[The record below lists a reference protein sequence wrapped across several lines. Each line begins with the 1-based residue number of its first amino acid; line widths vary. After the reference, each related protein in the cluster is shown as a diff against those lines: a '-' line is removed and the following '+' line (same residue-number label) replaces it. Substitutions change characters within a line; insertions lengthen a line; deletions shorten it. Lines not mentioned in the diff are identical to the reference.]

1 MSTVF
6 IEGKLCQTCGAVKEV
21 TEFRKEDIHCKE
33 CRKSKDRD
41 TRLAKKEKDRR
52 TAFATLVSG
61 IRGNRIEV
69 PHTSE
74 VAAEMMRLYGGLSQ
88 FCSEW
93 KQDIDAMRV
102 DRPGSKSVI
111 DSKMAIVKLIIESTN
126 QRDSAPDL
134 AGMTDE
140 ELETE
145 LTGMITILLVK
156 NPKLL
161 KDMMSVEVEKPK
173 IEAEVGSKR
182 RTEEPDSP
190 SNGREKP

>member
-6 IEGKLCQTCGAVKEV
+6 LEGKMCQTCGVVKEV
-21 TEFRKEDIHCKE
+21 TEFRKDDIHCKE
-33 CRKSKDRD
+33 CRKEKDREK
-41 TRLAKKEKDRR
+41 RLSKKEKDKR

-88 FCSEW
+88 FCTEW

-102 DRPGSKSVI
+102 ERPGSKSVI
-111 DSKMAIVKLIIESTN
+111 DSKMAIVKLIVESTN

-134 AGMTDE
+134 AGMTDD
-140 ELETE
+140 ELESE
-145 LTGMITILLVK
+145 LTGIIALFLSK
-156 NPKLL
+156 NPKLI
-161 KDMMSVEVEKPK
+161 KDM
-173 IEAEVGSKR
+173 IEEPEAPNAGSKR
-182 RTEEPDSP
+182 RAKKQDSP
-190 SNGREKP
+190 SNGGKKP

>member
-1 MSTVF
+1 MSAVF
-6 IEGKLCQTCGAVKEV
+6 IEGKLCQTCGVVKET
-21 TEFRKEDIHCKE
+21 TEFRKDDIHCKE

-41 TRLAKKEKDRR
+41 NRLAKKEKDRR

-74 VAAEMMRLYGGLSQ
+74 VAAEMMRLYGGLGQ
-88 FCSEW
+88 FCNEW

-102 DRPGSKSVI
+102 ERPGSKSVI
-111 DSKMAIVKLIIESTN
+111 DSKMAIVKLIVESTN

-140 ELETE
+140 ELEKE

-161 KDMMSVEVEKPK
+161 KDMMSDT
-173 IEAEVGSKR
+173 GSIQEGDSDAAIDSGT
-182 RTEEPDSP
+182 TETVTRKTPAQQA
-190 SNGREKP
+190 